1 MEIVKCS
8 TGMKGM
14 ITLKTTINWEGKMA
28 FGSVTPSGHELKM
41 DAAPEVGGENSGPR
55 PTELL
60 LNAVAG
66 CTGIDIISILH
77 KMRLEPTGFKMDVE
91 GERADE
97 HPKKFTKVHIHYS
110 LEGELPEDKVVR
122 AIKLSKDTYCS
133 VSHSLSAEISVSY
146 SINGQKGEQSI

>member
-1 MEIVKCS
+1 ME
-8 TGMKGM
+8 
-14 ITLKTTINWEGKMA
+14 LKINWKEKMA
-28 FGSVTPSGHELKM
+28 FSGVTPTGHEFIM

-60 LNAVAG
+60 LQAVAG

-77 KMRLEPTGFKMDVE
+77 KMRLEPTSFHMDVK

-97 HPKKFTKVHIHYS
+97 HPKRFTSIHIHYA

-122 AIKLSKDTYCS
+122 AIQLSKDKYCS
-133 VSHSLSAEISVSY
+133 VSHSLNSEITVSY
-146 SINGQKGEQSI
+146 SINGVNGEKNI